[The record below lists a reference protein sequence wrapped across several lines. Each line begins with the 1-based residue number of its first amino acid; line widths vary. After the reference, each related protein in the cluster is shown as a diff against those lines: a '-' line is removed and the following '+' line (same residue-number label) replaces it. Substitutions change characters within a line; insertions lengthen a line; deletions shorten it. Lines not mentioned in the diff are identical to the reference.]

1 MWTEIQDPTKFYI
14 EIQNKTD
21 RQTDRFL
28 TMYGR
33 MWTLQYTPE
42 KKNTRGGGLVAV
54 QAMTG
59 YISQC
64 HQSLPHRITSRA
76 DIKHV

>member
-21 RQTDRFL
+21 IQTERFL

-33 MWTLQYTPE
+33 MCTLQYTPE
-42 KKNTRGGGLVAV
+42 KNPGGGGGAGSSASYDRVYFTMSPVTA
-54 QAMTG
+54 
-59 YISQC
+59 S
-64 HQSLPHRITSRA
+64 PHNQRS
-76 DIKHV
+76 